1 MPDQAFQPGT
11 TDATQDA
18 TIPSQGGVFGGFV
31 GAEDAA
37 VSPQLP
43 DSSVLFG
50 DTPAVTEP
58 VVEEAVVEETVVE
71 ETPATTEPT
80 SFADL
85 NLSQIEETPT
95 IEEAVTEPV
104 IEEAVVEPEMVV
116 EPVIEETPIVEQ
128 VMAEPRIT
136 ESPTTEYIEPVVET
150 PAVEEAPVVE
160 ETPVTQ
166 EPVVETPE
174 LEISDIRAK
183 YNELA
188 NNIAALTANNPE
200 GTVEIVGSNT
210 DSAHIDY
217 TFKKEEEILD
227 VTRTETDKGTE
238 ETSENT
244 ISFVLDPEENEVN
257 VFLDDV
263 LLFEEHEL
271 IEDAKKKMQV
281 MEKFNKF
288 IFLTGEKLKD
298 LEKARKAQEAE
309 LQEKRRLQ
317 DIFRN
322 F

>member
-1 MPDQAFQPGT
+1 M
-11 TDATQDA
+11 
-18 TIPSQGGVFGGFV
+18 
-31 GAEDAA
+31 
-37 VSPQLP
+37 
-43 DSSVLFG
+43 
-50 DTPAVTEP
+50 P
-58 VVEEAVVEETVVE
+58 VVV
-71 ETPATTEPT
+71 
-80 SFADL
+80 
-85 NLSQIEETPT
+85 
-95 IEEAVTEPV
+95 
-104 IEEAVVEPEMVV
+104 
-116 EPVIEETPIVEQ
+116 
-128 VMAEPRIT
+128 
-136 ESPTTEYIEPVVET
+136 
-150 PAVEEAPVVE
+150 EAPVVE
-160 ETPVTQ
+160 ETPIVE
-166 EPVVETPE
+166 EPVA
-174 LEISDIRAK
+174 EISEVAVSDIRAK

-188 NNIAALTANNPE
+188 NNIAALTANTPE
-200 GTVEIVGSNT
+200 GTIDIVGSNT

-227 VTRTETDKGTE
+227 VTRTETDKATDDG
-238 ETSENT
+238 SENT

-298 LEKARKAQEAE
+298 MEKARKAQEAE